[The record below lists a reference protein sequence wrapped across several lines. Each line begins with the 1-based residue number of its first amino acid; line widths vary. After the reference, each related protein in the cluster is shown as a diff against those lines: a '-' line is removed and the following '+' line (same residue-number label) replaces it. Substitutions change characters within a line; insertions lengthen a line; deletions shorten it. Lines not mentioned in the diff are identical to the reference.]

1 MTNNDD
7 HRRQPSER
15 DNGGALL
22 ELALV
27 TAIVALVIVAIIGL
41 VTKNFLPA

>member
-1 MTNNDD
+1 MHGNDD
-7 HRRQPSER
+7 QRREPAHR

-41 VTKNFLPA
+41 VTKNFLPS

>member
-1 MTNNDD
+1 MTDNDD
-7 HRRQPSER
+7 HRREPSR
-15 DNGGALL
+15 QVNGGALL

-41 VTKNFLPA
+41 VTKNFLPS